1 MNKASISS
9 ISRGAPA
16 SASSRR
22 PRNRHYAIGVDGDQD
37 GLAPGNVLTSMV
49 KRTDVAVE
57 NVVKDYAKGGKL
69 GGKTLT
75 FGLKEDGVGLSPMK
89 YTKDLI
95 LPPISRR
102 SSRPRP
108 TSFPARSSLER
119 RRPGYPDT

>member
-9 ISRGAPA
+9 ISRGGTGVGVIQAA
-16 SASSRR
+16 KETG
-22 PRNRHYAIGVDGDQD
+22 HYAIGVDGDQD

-75 FGLKEDGVGLSPMK
+75 FG
-89 YTKDLI
+89 
-95 LPPISRR
+95 SRKTA
-102 SSRPRP
+102 SV
-108 TSFPARSSLER
+108 FR
-119 RRPGYPDT
+119 R